1 MKYTKGNKEL
11 TKGIDT
17 MNINGFAN
25 SYNNMVNSQN
35 QISKSMARISS
46 GFRINNASDDPAG
59 LAISEKMRSQIRGL
73 EQANRNAQ
81 DGVSMLNTAE
91 AGLEVGHDI
100 LQQIGELAEKATSTT
115 LADDDRANILTEV
128 RDLLD
133 ELDKTAVKTEFNG
146 HKLLDGTLNMKIA
159 VDADGGALDV
169 VGGSMKSA
177 DLGGTNKL
185 NSFNVG
191 GTNSTLDRDTALLLK
206 TSTEEAIKGIS
217 SQRSAIG
224 SKQNRIEHTM
234 NYNKVAS
241 ENLQSAESRIR
252 DVDVAKEMMNVT
264 KHQMLSQV
272 SQAMMAQQQQN
283 AYQVLDLLR

>member
-1 MKYTKGNKEL
+1 
-11 TKGIDT
+11 

-91 AGLEVGHDI
+91 AGLEVGHEI

-146 HKLLDGTLNMKIA
+146 HKLLDGTLDMKIA

-191 GTNSTLDRDTALLLK
+191 GANSTLDRDTALLLK
-206 TSTEEAIKGIS
+206 KSTEEAIKGIS

-224 SKQNRIEHTM
+224 SKQNRLEHTI

-241 ENLQSAESRIR
+241 ENL
-252 DVDVAKEMMNVT
+252 
-264 KHQMLSQV
+264 
-272 SQAMMAQQQQN
+272 
-283 AYQVLDLLR
+283 

>member
-1 MKYTKGNKEL
+1 MQ
-11 TKGIDT
+11 
-17 MNINGFAN
+17 INGFTN

-46 GFRINNASDDPAG
+46 GFRINNASDDPTG

-100 LQQIGELAEKATSTT
+100 LQQISELAEKATSTT

-128 RDLLD
+128 HDLLD
-133 ELDKTAVKTEFNG
+133 ELDKTAVKVEFNG

-177 DLGGTNKL
+177 DLGGTIKL
-185 NSFNVG
+185 SSFNVG

-264 KHQMLSQV
+264 KNQMISQV

-283 AYQVLDLLR
+283 AYQVLELLR

>member
-1 MKYTKGNKEL
+1 
-11 TKGIDT
+11 
-17 MNINGFAN
+17 MNINGFSN

-46 GFRINNASDDPAG
+46 GFRINSASDDPAG

-185 NSFNVG
+185 SSFNVG

-206 TSTEEAIKGIS
+206 QSTEEAIKGIS
-217 SQRSAIG
+217 SQRSTIG

-264 KHQMLSQV
+264 KHQMLTQV

-283 AYQVLDLLR
+283 AYQVLELLR